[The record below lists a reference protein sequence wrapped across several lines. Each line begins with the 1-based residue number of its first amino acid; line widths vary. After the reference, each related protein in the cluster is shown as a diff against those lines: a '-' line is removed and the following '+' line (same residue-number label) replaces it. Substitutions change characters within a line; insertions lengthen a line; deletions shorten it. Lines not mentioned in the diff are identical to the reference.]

1 MSALLLRAAAAPV
14 GGDEARRDAARELSK
29 PVYHADDPS
38 LLQRAIDKVS
48 EWLSHAGGRIN
59 PNTPGGLLAL
69 LVLLLVV
76 LGLVGLVVWRTG
88 GFRRS
93 AARGDLGLAASG
105 PLGAEEHRQLADRYA
120 AQRRYA
126 EAVRERMRAV
136 VRELEA
142 RGVLEPRVGRTAA
155 EVALEGGRL
164 VPAVATDLRTA
175 ARLFD
180 EVWYGGR
187 PATAGTDAAMREVDQ
202 RVRSARLAVV
212 SR

>member
-1 MSALLLRAAAAPV
+1 MSRYALAPAAPV

-38 LLQRAIDKVS
+38 LLQRAIDRIS
-48 EWLSHAGGRIN
+48 DWISHAGGRFD
-59 PNTPGGLLAL
+59 PSTPGGLAAL
-69 LVLLLVV
+69 IALLLVV
-76 LGLVGLVVWRTG
+76 AALVALVIWRTG
-88 GFRRS
+88 GFGRS

-105 PLGAEEHRQLADRYA
+105 PLGAAEHRQLADRYA

-126 EAVRERMRAV
+126 EAVRERMRAI

-142 RGVLEPRVGRTAA
+142 RGVLEPRVGRTAG
-155 EVALEGGRL
+155 EVAVEGGRL

-175 ARLFD
+175 ARLFE